1 MRKLPPH
8 GSPMDRGAAD
18 RWYGREY
25 RPHYHL
31 KLPTGTLIRLGKDQ
45 MTSEQV
51 LEYKVGWDT
60 EEGRK
65 DWG

>member
-1 MRKLPPH
+1 MSKLPPH
-8 GSPMDRGAAD
+8 GSPMDRGSAD
-18 RWYGREY
+18 RWYGRDY

-31 KLPTGTLIRLGKDQ
+31 KLPTGSMIRLGKES
-45 MTSEQV
+45 MSKEQV
-51 LEYKVGWDT
+51 LEYKVGWDN